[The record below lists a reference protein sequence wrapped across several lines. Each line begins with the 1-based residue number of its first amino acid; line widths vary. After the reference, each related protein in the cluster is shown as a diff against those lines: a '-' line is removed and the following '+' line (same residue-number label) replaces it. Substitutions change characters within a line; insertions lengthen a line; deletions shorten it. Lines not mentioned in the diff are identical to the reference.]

1 MLPGFTKISAQLC
14 AYAAD
19 WEVAEMTIDI
29 ERLNELLRF
38 TAGLCVTVELD
49 QLKLVE
55 DLGALIRTE
64 IERQNITDV
73 DVQKAIE
80 YLKPIARHPIT
91 ANRKHLETAITALDQ
106 MDKCDSCKDQM
117 DFVKEHTLA
126 NDLFR
131 ELQETKD
138 TLAHLKA
145 KDEGVK

>member
-1 MLPGFTKISAQLC
+1 
-14 AYAAD
+14 
-19 WEVAEMTIDI
+19 MTIDI

-64 IERQNITDV
+64 IERQSVTDD
-73 DVQKAIE
+73 DVKEAIE

-91 ANRKHLETAITALDQ
+91 ANRKHLETAITALERINE
-106 MDKCDSCKDQM
+106 CDSCKAQM

-138 TLAHLKA
+138 TLEKM
-145 KDEGVK
+145 KRGDK